1 MTRPFAY
8 LSCLSLGLLCL
19 ACAGSDVPATPTLV
33 ALSAT
38 PVATAP
44 VAATATDVVQATP
57 SATAIA
63 LTPTVGGQA
72 PLTFAAI
79 QAAIQR
85 IQTDNLNKTYDEQQ
99 AALSSYTAS
108 LIGKPVQAWDG
119 WVSLVYKDN
128 SAYQVQLYAEDPYHA
143 TPVPTQI
150 KGTPAAEPLLL
161 NLSQVDAAQAQT
173 LRPGQHLHVD
183 GTVAGIE
190 ASFSPAIQ
198 ITTTHLTLAEPVGS
212 NPGPAATPVALATPL
227 VVPTAAPVAAG
238 QDTAPTLAE
247 IQAHLQTLQTPE
259 ALAPYLAGLTGK
271 TVTAWDG
278 WVINTAGPQDGSDQP
293 ANRVLI
299 SLNDP
304 YASAASVAPTTAAQK
319 RPGLDSPAAAQV
331 TLQFATAEAVQ
342 KLRPGQRIRFNGTL
356 GQVSGDYRRI
366 TLPIVATS
374 SQVIEDRVASV
385 IAPADL
391 AGIVLALNRTPC
403 FGACPSYR
411 VTVYGNGVVV
421 WEGDQYVALPGAHI
435 SVISLDQV
443 RELVAAF
450 TKADYFALDNSYTDY
465 RVTDMAY
472 INTLF
477 SRGGKTKT
485 VQHYLGDRTAPSKL
499 AILEAQIDGIIGTA
513 PWSGQDR

>member
-19 ACAGSDVPATPTLV
+19 ACAGSGVPATPTLV

-38 PVATAP
+38 PVATAA
-44 VAATATDVVQATP
+44 VIGTATAVAQATP
-57 SATAIA
+57 SATAVA
-63 LTPTVGGQA
+63 LTPTGQA

-79 QAAIQR
+79 QAAIRR

-99 AALSSYTAS
+99 AALSTYTAS
-108 LIGKPVQAWDG
+108 LIGKPVYAWDG
-119 WVSLVYKDN
+119 WVSLVYKGD
-128 SAYQVQLYAEDPYHA
+128 SGAYEVQLYGEDPYQA

-150 KGTPAAEPLLL
+150 KDTPAAEPLLL

-173 LRPGQHLHVD
+173 LQPGQHMHVD
-183 GTVAGIE
+183 GTLAGIE

-198 ITTTHLTLAEPVGS
+198 LTTTHLTLAEPVGS
-212 NPGPAATPVALATPL
+212 NPAPSATPVALATPV
-227 VVPTAAPVAAG
+227 VVPTQAPVTAG
-238 QDTAPTLAE
+238 KDTAPTLAD

-271 TVTAWDG
+271 TVTAWEG
-278 WVINTAGPQDGSDQP
+278 WIINTAGPQDGSDQP

-304 YASAASVAPTTAAQK
+304 YTSAASVVPTAAAQK
-319 RPGLDSPAAAQV
+319 RPGLDSPAASQV
-331 TLQFATAEAVQ
+331 TLQFATADEVQ

-366 TLPIVATS
+366 TLPIVASS
-374 SQVIEDRVASV
+374 SQVIEDRVALLT
-385 IAPADL
+385 APADL
-391 AGIVLALNRTPC
+391 ANVVVALNRTPC

-411 VTVYGNGVVV
+411 VTVYGNGLVV

-477 SRGGKTKT
+477 SQGGKTKT

-513 PWSGQDR
+513 PWTGQDR